1 QPIPGRTMPKLVEV
15 ERDYTAVADKMASL
29 GPLVDTLGA
38 TTKGVTFEVGKEI
51 EYLKDK
57 NGVARNG
64 RPSLARDVHACEAIL
79 ALSGTTNGHLATQGF
94 RQLERLT
101 GMKLADLSA
110 EHEGKQITFAD
121 TQSRPTPV
129 ITSPEWSG
137 SESGGRRYSA
147 FVIN

>member
-1 QPIPGRTMPKLVEV
+1 DPIPGRTMPKLVEV

-29 GPLVDTLGA
+29 GPLLDTLGA
-38 TTKGVTFEVGKEI
+38 TTKGVTFQVGKELD
-51 EYLKDK
+51 YLRQK
-57 NGVARNG
+57 NGVAGNG
-64 RPSLARDVHACEAIL
+64 RPSIAGDVQACEAIL

-94 RQLERLT
+94 RTLEKLT
-101 GMKLADLSA
+101 GVELVDLSA